1 MAKRKGKEVTYQ
13 EKCKLAKMAWEAVAA
28 RNALELALGHL
39 RYEALRKLNPRQ
51 FAELNDRN
59 LAGEF
64 FDDMVDELVVR
75 DNVT

>member
-13 EKCKLAKMAWEAVAA
+13 EKCKFGFRMFELIGACNLE
-28 RNALELALGHL
+28 ELAIGYM
-39 RYEALRKLNPRQ
+39 RYKALRKLNPRQ
-51 FAELNDRN
+51 FNELNERN